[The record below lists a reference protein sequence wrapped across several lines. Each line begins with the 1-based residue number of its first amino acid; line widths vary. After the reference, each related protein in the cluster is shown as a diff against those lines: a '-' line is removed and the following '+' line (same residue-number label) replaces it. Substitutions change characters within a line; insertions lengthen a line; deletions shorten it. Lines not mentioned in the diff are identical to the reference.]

1 MPCRLAQQQMTWSDL
16 HWLFHAS
23 RTISVVA
30 ELLLYL
36 LPSFMLN
43 GLPLCST
50 SSMSS
55 KHLVNHSFFSS
66 VVGRTFVASAAL
78 PWLGFGPPYCA
89 VSECLPACFQAGGHT
104 SCAPA
109 WMSRCLVSCMW
120 VQSVAGHV
128 VNMVH

>member
-1 MPCRLAQQQMTWSDL
+1 MAYLYVQHPPC
-16 HWLFHAS
+16 H
-23 RTISVVA
+23 
-30 ELLLYL
+30 
-36 LPSFMLN
+36 LN
-43 GLPLCST
+43 ILSIIL
-50 SSMSS
+50 
-55 KHLVNHSFFSS
+55 FFSS